1 MTDGAGADAGTPLR
15 KVLVVFA
22 HAAPQRSRVNRRL
35 ADAARA
41 VPGVELVDLYET
53 YPDFYID
60 VAAEQENLADAA
72 ALVFLQPIQWYGM
85 PSLLKEWVD
94 AVLVPG
100 WAYGAGATALA
111 GKRFW
116 LVASTGSPL
125 DAYAPGAAHGYPF
138 EAFLPPYRQIAALCG
153 MAWIDP
159 HILHGAHRASQE
171 TLDEHVDTF
180 VARLTALAGA

>member
-1 MTDGAGADAGTPLR
+1 MTARDGAPLR

-35 ADAARA
+35 RDAARG
-41 VPGVELVDLYET
+41 VPGVELVDLYES

-72 ALVFLQPIQWYGM
+72 ALVLLHPIQWYGM

-94 AVLVPG
+94 AVLTPG

-116 LVASTGSPL
+116 LAASTGSPAE
-125 DAYAPGAAHGYPF
+125 AYAPDAAHGHPF
-138 EAFLPPYRQIAALCG
+138 AAFLPPYRQIAALCG
-153 MAWIDP
+153 MEWLAP
-159 HILHGAHRASQE
+159 HILHGAHHASEE
-171 TLDEHVDTF
+171 TLDAHIDTF
-180 VARLTALAGA
+180 VARLGALTSA

>member
-1 MTDGAGADAGTPLR
+1 MTAQAGAPLR
-15 KVLVVFA
+15 KVLVIFA

-35 ADAARA
+35 RDAARG

-72 ALVFLQPIQWYGM
+72 ALVLVHPIQWYGM

-100 WAYGAGATALA
+100 WAYGAGATALR
-111 GKRFW
+111 GKQFW

-125 DAYAPGAAHGYPF
+125 DAYAPGAAHGHPF

-153 MAWIDP
+153 MEWREP
-159 HILHGAHRASQE
+159 HILHGAHQSSQE
-171 TLDEHVDTF
+171 TLDAHVETF
-180 VARLTALAGA
+180 AARLGTLAQA